1 MKIIQSIILLFLLF
15 PYFLHS
21 QSISGDY
28 FSYGSKCK
36 IFLKVDSMKHFVF
49 NVKKDKKIQGIVRI
63 DQENNATYLY
73 FFNGIG
79 GLFSND
85 TISIQNSGNSG
96 NPYWHFKECDEKY
109 IHLVKKRIPVRSKK
123 L

>member
-1 MKIIQSIILLFLLF
+1 MKIIQSILLFLLF

-49 NVKKDKKIQGIVRI
+49 NVKKIR
-63 DQENNATYLY
+63 
-73 FFNGIG
+73 
-79 GLFSND
+79 
-85 TISIQNSGNSG
+85 
-96 NPYWHFKECDEKY
+96 KY
-109 IHLVKKRIPVRSKK
+109 KAL
-123 L
+123 